1 MSKGTNI
8 NKGVRNM
15 RTISILV
22 ILGLITIACEDT
34 IVGATPIPEGT
45 SGNSLVIYSDLPQDS
60 NGYYHFDYPGGNNTY
75 DNVYFQTDGELNR
88 VFWYS
93 DDTFT
98 IYHQG
103 FPITEPIIQHS
114 TYSDENGQGQQMFYI
129 HHTAVGDTLDIWGSF
144 SNGTSAYM
152 GVIID

>member
-1 MSKGTNI
+1 MK
-8 NKGVRNM
+8 K
-15 RTISILV
+15 LV
-22 ILGLITIACEDT
+22 LLTSVALMAVACDNNV
-34 IVGATPIPEGT
+34 VGATPIPEGT
-45 SGNSLVIYSDLPQDS
+45 SGNSLVVYSDLPQDD
-60 NGYYHFDYPGGNNTY
+60 NGYYHFDFVDGGDNTY

-93 DDTFT
+93 TDTFT

-103 FPITEPIIQHS
+103 FPIEEPIIQHS
-114 TYSDENGQGQQMFYI
+114 TYSDENGQGQQMYYI

-144 SNGTSAYM
+144 SNGTSAYV